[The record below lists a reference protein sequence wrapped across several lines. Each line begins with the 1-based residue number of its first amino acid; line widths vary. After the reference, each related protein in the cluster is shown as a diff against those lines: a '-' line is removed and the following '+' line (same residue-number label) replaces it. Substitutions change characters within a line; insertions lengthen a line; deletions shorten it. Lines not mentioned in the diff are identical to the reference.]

1 MLGVPHACEHL
12 HQAYYMS
19 TLTPAKRAASARAF
33 RRSEAKETA
42 ALATTDPT
50 VIGSWSAAVNPGTPT
65 IGVSAVL
72 LNTGNVLLF
81 GGTYAKQ
88 SLNTAAYIYNP
99 VTMTGH
105 EVDAPAPVFC
115 GSVTQL
121 SDGKVLSVG
130 GANPI
135 PKGLKD
141 VYLFDPVT
149 EQWIRQPDTPLGRYY
164 PTSTKLP
171 DGRVVVMAG
180 NEADGKTPNP
190 TVEVY
195 APPAAGATQGTL
207 NVVGPP
213 HATGYYP
220 RQWVMPDGKL
230 LQVEG
235 GKSFQLDPATWT
247 WTALKPLPKQTDGA
261 GSAGL
266 MLPGGPAGSSRVLMV
281 GGLLKGVGETTTE
294 KYDYSNP
301 SAGWA
306 AGPSM
311 PTGRAHMNVVQVP
324 DGSAFAIGGN
334 SSSLYGSGQPQ
345 TMWYDPAAGSWTN
358 MAVQTIRRAYHSTA
372 VLLPD
377 GRIMSAG
384 DTGTGGG
391 GQLIDFYSPPYLFKG
406 PRPSIT
412 SSPTQ
417 VDYGSGFS
425 IGTAGPTATRAVLMA
440 PGATTHADEMN
451 ARHVELA
458 VRATPGGFTAV
469 APTAD
474 VAPPG
479 YYMLFVL
486 TPDGIPSTATWVHVG
501 P

>member
-12 HQAYYMS
+12 HQAYYVS

-42 ALATTDPT
+42 ALATTDPA

-81 GGTYAKQ
+81 GGTFAKQ

-195 APPAAGATQGTL
+195 APPAAGAAQGTL

-247 WTALKPLPKQTDGA
+247 WTALKSLPKQTDGA

-266 MLPGGPAGSSRVLMV
+266 MLPGGPSGSSRVLMI

-301 SAGWA
+301 TAGWA

-324 DGSAFAIGGN
+324 DGSAFAVGGN

-345 TMWYDPAAGSWTN
+345 TMWYDPAANSWTN
-358 MAVQTIRRAYHSTA
+358 MAVQTVRRAYHSTA

-412 SSPTQ
+412 TSPTQ

-458 VRATPGGFTAV
+458 V
-469 APTAD
+469 
-474 VAPPG
+474 
-479 YYMLFVL
+479 
-486 TPDGIPSTATWVHVG
+486 TATAQRVHGGRPDRRRRPTGLLHAVRLDA
-501 P
+501 